1 MRCQGEER
9 EDYPELGG
17 GGNRIPDLQLFVLK
31 MEEESPLHST
41 GLCEQSHHFE
51 SLSVLD

>member
-1 MRCQGEER
+1 M
-9 EDYPELGG
+9 PGG
-17 GGNRIPDLQLFVLK
+17 GKGRLSGTWGGGSRIPDLQLFVLK

>member
-9 EDYPELGG
+9 EGYPELEGS
-17 GGNRIPDLQLFVLK
+17 RIPDLQLFVLK

-51 SLSVLD
+51 SLSALD